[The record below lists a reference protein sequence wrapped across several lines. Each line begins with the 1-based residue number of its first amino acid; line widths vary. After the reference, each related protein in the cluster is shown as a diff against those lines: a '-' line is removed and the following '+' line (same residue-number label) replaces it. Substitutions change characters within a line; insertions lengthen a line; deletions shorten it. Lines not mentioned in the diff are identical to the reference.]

1 MSRFSFDAA
10 SSPPSPQRSSQFMP
24 ISPDRTPTTA
34 TAPRPSGMTI
44 LERAA
49 AAKPSIPALNLHAL
63 ARTESPSTSTTTTGD
78 DPRKFSVTNLDTGES
93 FRIDHV
99 PSVLAVEET
108 LDTFLTS
115 DEAGD
120 DADELMEV
128 ALNGAQSDITAAA
141 TRTAPSPLS
150 ALYSSQENQLM
161 DDIADQRKDQAHATN
176 ATNDANDSWL
186 NSATNPLSDQED
198 DDEDEGIAEHRKIVR
213 QHNDPVAKFS
223 QILADAKSPHRSAT
237 ARKTLPP
244 DHSNSSNSSTT
255 TTNSGGGGL
264 LNSHVSSPPRTT
276 SSRRGRTSSGH
287 GPVAALPRV
296 TIEGTFYCTCWLY
309 MLCNFQYRQHYEN
322 TCLDHFDC

>member
-1 MSRFSFDAA
+1 
-10 SSPPSPQRSSQFMP
+10 MP
-24 ISPDRTPTTA
+24 ISPDQS
-34 TAPRPSGMTI
+34 RPSGMTI

-63 ARTESPSTSTTTTGD
+63 ARTGSPSTSTTTTGD

-120 DADELMEV
+120 DADELMEA

-161 DDIADQRKDQAHATN
+161 DDIADQRTAGGTSVAAEDVEEVEEVDQAH

-223 QILADAKSPHRSAT
+223 QILADAKSPHRSA
-237 ARKTLPP
+237 RKTLPP
-244 DHSNSSNSSTT
+244 HHSNSSNSTT
-255 TTNSGGGGL
+255 TTNSTNSGGL
-264 LNSHVSSPPRTT
+264 LNSHVSSPPRTAT

-309 MLCNFQYRQHYEN
+309 MLCNFQYRQQYEN
-322 TCLDHFDC
+322 TCLDNVDC